1 MSMARSAPPVRRLD
15 KKTVMRVVGVIM
27 CLLNTSAGQG
37 AVISTV
43 VLGRLYT
50 VLGKSRLM

>member
-1 MSMARSAPPVRRLD
+1 
-15 KKTVMRVVGVIM
+15 MRVVGVIM